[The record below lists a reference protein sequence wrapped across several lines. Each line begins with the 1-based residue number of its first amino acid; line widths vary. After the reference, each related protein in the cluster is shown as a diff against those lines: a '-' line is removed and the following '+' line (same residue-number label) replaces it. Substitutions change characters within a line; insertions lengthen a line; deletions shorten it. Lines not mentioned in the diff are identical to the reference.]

1 MDKYEYNL
9 KLEEITKLADQGYY
23 EDAADIIDT
32 IDWRRVRNVRT
43 LCMIS
48 EIYEEVGRLQDSK
61 ALLLR
66 AYRKSQAVRSILF
79 HLTEISVKLREFDDA
94 AEFYSEFVEA
104 APHDN
109 SRYLLKYMIYR
120 GRGAAIE
127 DQIEILEEYNQKEYT
142 EKYAYELAKLYYRA
156 GQKEKCVDACDDL
169 VVWFRQ
175 GKYVIRAL
183 ELKQRIKALT
193 PVQQAI
199 YDNRNE
205 ATMPK
210 AEMVENVAPDLEKA
224 ILENMPES
232 SKEVITDDVISV
244 TEKEIAQSVAEHT
257 AEKEENDDYGI
268 FAAFSENQE
277 KTDQEEQDFHK
288 ELPVTTPEKTVDN
301 ENAAEKAADDAEV
314 DEKIVD
320 DADSEA
326 ENVSKEK
333 ADAAGQDAPAKAD
346 KKYEFN
352 TEDLQAELAKSM
364 RDILSGIQRKP
375 DESDIIEPMNDV
387 TAEAEEAAEEV
398 PAEEIKRN
406 NIDDILLSMSLA
418 QKEAAIAAVLGKKV
432 GESVEAEA
440 EQTEVQEEVEAE
452 AEPQVEEAA
461 EPQPQEE
468 LEVEPQIEKVEA
480 PVEEAVE
487 SEPEVEVQP
496 VEEVVEAEAE
506 QPEVQEEVE
515 AETEPQVEEAT
526 EPQPEEELE
535 VEVQPVEAEAEQPE
549 ETQQIEEVVEVEPEV
564 GELEAKAEPQVE
576 EVVEPQPETEVKE
589 AAVEDASAKKAALG
603 NTRDIA
609 KEIEAELEKQAAE
622 LEKQEKEKQAEKA
635 AEKEKEAK
643 KEAAPVKEEDVAP
656 TDLTEEQ
663 KYNFSYFATVAGLSQ
678 QIASALYM
686 VMKKMKSTDQ
696 TSRVG
701 NLIILGAEGSG
712 KSTLGIR
719 FAKTISEEK
728 GEESVKIAK
737 IYAEDFN
744 KKDIPSTVAKIAGG
758 TLIIEEAGDLD
769 DAVVEQ
775 LSKAME
781 FRTDALL
788 VVLEDEK
795 KYLKELFEK
804 HPDFAEKFTSE
815 IVIPVFTNDELV
827 EFGRTYAYEEDY
839 TIDEE
844 AIPTLYE
851 RISELQE
858 AGRPVTVIDVKE
870 IVDEAIRQSEKIGFR
885 KLSMVLSK
893 KRYDADDRVILYE
906 KDFR

>member
-257 AEKEENDDYGI
+257 AEKEENDNYGI

-288 ELPVTTPEKTVDN
+288 ELPVTTPEKTVDD

-432 GESVEAEA
+432 GEPVEAEA
-440 EQTEVQEEVEAE
+440 EQQPEVQADVKAE
-452 AEPQVEEAA
+452 TEPQVEEAA
-461 EPQPQEE
+461 PHVEEATETKPEAVEIEP
-468 LEVEPQIEKVEA
+468 EVEPQVEEAAKQQPEAKVEA
-480 PVEEAVE
+480 PLEEAVE
-487 SEPEVEVQP
+487 ADPEVEVQP
-496 VEEVVEAEAE
+496 VEEVVEIE
-506 QPEVQEEVE
+506 PEV
-515 AETEPQVEEAT
+515 EPQVEEAT
-526 EPQPEEELE
+526 EPQPEVEE
-535 VEVQPVEAEAEQPE
+535 VKAEAQPE
-549 ETQQIEEVVEVEPEV
+549 IQT
-564 GELEAKAEPQVE
+564 KAEPQVE
-576 EVVEPQPETEVKE
+576 ED
-589 AAVEDASAKKAALG
+589 AAAKKAALG

-609 KEIEAELEKQAAE
+609 KEIEAELEKQAAK

-635 AEKEKEAK
+635 AEKEQEAK
-643 KEAAPVKEEDVAP
+643 KEAAPVKEEDAAP

-781 FRTDALL
+781 FRTNALL

-815 IVIPVFTNDELV
+815 IVIPVLTNDELV

>member
-314 DEKIVD
+314 DEKIMD

-432 GESVEAEA
+432 EAEPQPVKAA
-440 EQTEVQEEVEAE
+440 ESHVEEVAEVEPETEVELAEKIVEVAPEV
-452 AEPQVEEAA
+452 EPQVEEVAEA
-461 EPQPQEE
+461 EPEE
-468 LEVEPQIEKVEA
+468 AAPIEKVI
-480 PVEEAVE
+480 EEVA
-487 SEPEVEVQP
+487 EPEETPQ
-496 VEEVVEAEAE
+496 VEEVVEAE
-506 QPEVQEEVE
+506 Q
-515 AETEPQVEEAT
+515 
-526 EPQPEEELE
+526 E
-535 VEVQPVEAEAEQPE
+535 VEVQP
-549 ETQQIEEVVEVEPEV
+549 IEEVAEVSQ
-564 GELEAKAEPQVE
+564 AE
-576 EVVEPQPETEVKE
+576 PETEVKE
-589 AAVEDASAKKAALG
+589 DAAEGTSAKKAALG

-622 LEKQEKEKQAEKA
+622 LEKQEKEKQAEK
-635 AEKEKEAK
+635 EKEEK
-643 KEAAPVKEEDVAP
+643 KE
-656 TDLTEEQ
+656 
-663 KYNFSYFATVAGLSQ
+663 
-678 QIASALYM
+678 
-686 VMKKMKSTDQ
+686 
-696 TSRVG
+696 SRV
-701 NLIILGAEGSG
+701 
-712 KSTLGIR
+712 
-719 FAKTISEEK
+719 
-728 GEESVKIAK
+728 
-737 IYAEDFN
+737 
-744 KKDIPSTVAKIAGG
+744 
-758 TLIIEEAGDLD
+758 
-769 DAVVEQ
+769 
-775 LSKAME
+775 
-781 FRTDALL
+781 
-788 VVLEDEK
+788 
-795 KYLKELFEK
+795 
-804 HPDFAEKFTSE
+804 
-815 IVIPVFTNDELV
+815 
-827 EFGRTYAYEEDY
+827 
-839 TIDEE
+839 
-844 AIPTLYE
+844 
-851 RISELQE
+851 
-858 AGRPVTVIDVKE
+858 
-870 IVDEAIRQSEKIGFR
+870 
-885 KLSMVLSK
+885 
-893 KRYDADDRVILYE
+893 
-906 KDFR
+906 

>member
-440 EQTEVQEEVEAE
+440 EQQPEVQADVKAE
-452 AEPQVEEAA
+452 TEPQVEEAA
-461 EPQPQEE
+461 PHVEEATETKPEAVEIEP
-468 LEVEPQIEKVEA
+468 EVEPQVEEAAKQQPEAKVEA
-480 PVEEAVE
+480 PLEEAVE
-487 SEPEVEVQP
+487 ADPEVEVQP
-496 VEEVVEAEAE
+496 VEEV
-506 QPEVQEEVE
+506 VE

-526 EPQPEEELE
+526 EPQPKEVLE
-535 VEVQPVEAEAEQPE
+535 VEPQIEKVEALVEEA
-549 ETQQIEEVVEVEPEV
+549 VKAEPEV
-564 GELEAKAEPQVE
+564 EEVKAEAQPEIQTKAEPQVE
-576 EVVEPQPETEVKE
+576 ED
-589 AAVEDASAKKAALG
+589 AAAKKAALG

-609 KEIEAELEKQAAE
+609 KEIEVELEKQAAE

-643 KEAAPVKEEDVAP
+643 KEAAPVKEEDAAP

>member
-333 ADAAGQDAPAKAD
+333 TDAAGQDAPAKAD

-432 GESVEAEA
+432 EAEA
-440 EQTEVQEEVEAE
+440 QPVK
-452 AEPQVEEAA
+452 AA
-461 EPQPQEE
+461 E
-468 LEVEPQIEKVEA
+468 
-480 PVEEAVE
+480 
-487 SEPEVEVQP
+487 SH
-496 VEEVVEAEAE
+496 VEEVA
-506 QPEVQEEVE
+506 
-515 AETEPQVEEAT
+515 
-526 EPQPEEELE
+526 
-535 VEVQPVEAEAEQPE
+535 
-549 ETQQIEEVVEVEPEV
+549 EVEPETEV
-564 GELEAKAEPQVE
+564 ELAEKIVEVAPEVEPQVE
-576 EVVEPQPETEVKE
+576 EVAEAEQEVEVQPIEEVAEVSQAEPETEVKE
-589 AAVEDASAKKAALG
+589 DAAEGASAKKAALG

-622 LEKQEKEKQAEKA
+622 LEKQEKEKQAEK
-635 AEKEKEAK
+635 EKEEK
-643 KEAAPVKEEDVAP
+643 KEAASVKEEDAVP

-844 AIPTLYE
+844 AIPTLYD

>member
-314 DEKIVD
+314 DEKIMD

-432 GESVEAEA
+432 EAEPQPVKAA
-440 EQTEVQEEVEAE
+440 ESHVEEVAEVEPETEVELAEKIVEVAPEV
-452 AEPQVEEAA
+452 EPQVEEVAEA
-461 EPQPQEE
+461 EPEE
-468 LEVEPQIEKVEA
+468 VAPIEKVIEEVA
-480 PVEEAVE
+480 EPEETPQVEEVA
-487 SEPEVEVQP
+487 EPEETPQVEEVAEPEETPQVEEVAEP
-496 VEEVVEAEAE
+496 EETPQVEEVVEAE
-506 QPEVQEEVE
+506 Q
-515 AETEPQVEEAT
+515 
-526 EPQPEEELE
+526 E
-535 VEVQPVEAEAEQPE
+535 VEVQP
-549 ETQQIEEVVEVEPEV
+549 IEEVAEVSQ
-564 GELEAKAEPQVE
+564 AE
-576 EVVEPQPETEVKE
+576 PETEVKE
-589 AAVEDASAKKAALG
+589 DAAEGASAKKAALG

-622 LEKQEKEKQAEKA
+622 LEKQEKEKQAEK
-635 AEKEKEAK
+635 EKEEK
-643 KEAAPVKEEDVAP
+643 KEAASVKEEDAAP

>member
-346 KKYEFN
+346 KKHEFN

-440 EQTEVQEEVEAE
+440 EQQPEVQADVKAE
-452 AEPQVEEAA
+452 TEPQVEEAA
-461 EPQPQEE
+461 PHVEEATETKPEAVEIEP
-468 LEVEPQIEKVEA
+468 EVEPQVEEAAKQQPEAKVEA
-480 PVEEAVE
+480 PLEEAVE
-487 SEPEVEVQP
+487 ADPEVEVQP
-496 VEEVVEAEAE
+496 VEEV
-506 QPEVQEEVE
+506 VE

-526 EPQPEEELE
+526 EPQPEEVLE
-535 VEVQPVEAEAEQPE
+535 VEPQIEKVEALVEEA
-549 ETQQIEEVVEVEPEV
+549 VKAEPEV
-564 GELEAKAEPQVE
+564 EKVKAEAQTEIQTKAEPQVE
-576 EVVEPQPETEVKE
+576 ED
-589 AAVEDASAKKAALG
+589 AAAKKAALG

-622 LEKQEKEKQAEKA
+622 LEKQEKEKQAEK
-635 AEKEKEAK
+635 EKEEK
-643 KEAAPVKEEDVAP
+643 KEAASVKEEDAAP

-728 GEESVKIAK
+728 GEDSVKIAK

-815 IVIPVFTNDELV
+815 IVIPVLTNDELV

>member
-277 KTDQEEQDFHK
+277 KTDQEERDFHK

-432 GESVEAEA
+432 EAEA
-440 EQTEVQEEVEAE
+440 QPVK
-452 AEPQVEEAA
+452 AA
-461 EPQPQEE
+461 E
-468 LEVEPQIEKVEA
+468 
-480 PVEEAVE
+480 
-487 SEPEVEVQP
+487 SH
-496 VEEVVEAEAE
+496 VEEVA
-506 QPEVQEEVE
+506 
-515 AETEPQVEEAT
+515 
-526 EPQPEEELE
+526 
-535 VEVQPVEAEAEQPE
+535 
-549 ETQQIEEVVEVEPEV
+549 EVEPETEV
-564 GELEAKAEPQVE
+564 ELAEKIVEVAPEVEPQVE
-576 EVVEPQPETEVKE
+576 EVAEAEQEVEVQPIEEVAEVSQAEPETEVKE
-589 AAVEDASAKKAALG
+589 DAAEGASAKKAALG

-622 LEKQEKEKQAEKA
+622 LEKQEKEKQAEK
-635 AEKEKEAK
+635 EKEEK
-643 KEAAPVKEEDVAP
+643 KEAASVKEEDAVP

-815 IVIPVFTNDELV
+815 IVILVFTNDELV

>member
-1 MDKYEYNL
+1 MQRSMR
-9 KLEEITKLADQGYY
+9 KLWMTQIPK
-23 EDAADIIDT
+23 
-32 IDWRRVRNVRT
+32 
-43 LCMIS
+43 
-48 EIYEEVGRLQDSK
+48 
-61 ALLLR
+61 
-66 AYRKSQAVRSILF
+66 RK
-79 HLTEISVKLREFDDA
+79 T
-94 AEFYSEFVEA
+94 Y
-104 APHDN
+104 
-109 SRYLLKYMIYR
+109 
-120 GRGAAIE
+120 
-127 DQIEILEEYNQKEYT
+127 QK
-142 EKYAYELAKLYYRA
+142 K
-156 GQKEKCVDACDDL
+156 
-169 VVWFRQ
+169 
-175 GKYVIRAL
+175 
-183 ELKQRIKALT
+183 
-193 PVQQAI
+193 
-199 YDNRNE
+199 
-205 ATMPK
+205 
-210 AEMVENVAPDLEKA
+210 
-224 ILENMPES
+224 
-232 SKEVITDDVISV
+232 
-244 TEKEIAQSVAEHT
+244 
-257 AEKEENDDYGI
+257 
-268 FAAFSENQE
+268 
-277 KTDQEEQDFHK
+277 
-288 ELPVTTPEKTVDN
+288 
-301 ENAAEKAADDAEV
+301 
-314 DEKIVD
+314 
-320 DADSEA
+320 
-326 ENVSKEK
+326 K

-432 GESVEAEA
+432 EAEPQPVKAA
-440 EQTEVQEEVEAE
+440 ESHVEEVAEVEPETEVELAEKIVEVAPEV
-452 AEPQVEEAA
+452 EPQVEEVAEA
-461 EPQPQEE
+461 EPEE
-468 LEVEPQIEKVEA
+468 AAPIEKVI
-480 PVEEAVE
+480 EEVA
-487 SEPEVEVQP
+487 EPEETPQ
-496 VEEVVEAEAE
+496 VEEVVEAE
-506 QPEVQEEVE
+506 Q
-515 AETEPQVEEAT
+515 
-526 EPQPEEELE
+526 E
-535 VEVQPVEAEAEQPE
+535 VEVQPIEKVAEVSQA
-549 ETQQIEEVVEVEPEV
+549 EPETSER
-564 GELEAKAEPQVE
+564 GRSRRHKCEKGGSW
-576 EVVEPQPETEVKE
+576 KY
-589 AAVEDASAKKAALG
+589 KG
-603 NTRDIA
+603 YC

-622 LEKQEKEKQAEKA
+622 LEKQEKEKQAEK
-635 AEKEKEAK
+635 EKEEK
-643 KEAAPVKEEDVAP
+643 KEAASVKEEDAAP
-656 TDLTEEQ
+656 TDLTDEQ

-844 AIPTLYE
+844 AIPTLYD

-858 AGRPVTVIDVKE
+858 AGRPVTVIDAKE

>member
-66 AYRKSQAVRSILF
+66 AYRKSQAVRNILF

-432 GESVEAEA
+432 EAEPQPVKAA
-440 EQTEVQEEVEAE
+440 ESHVEEVAEVEPETEVELAEKIVEVAPEV
-452 AEPQVEEAA
+452 EPQVEEVAEA
-461 EPQPQEE
+461 EPEE
-468 LEVEPQIEKVEA
+468 AAPIEKVI
-480 PVEEAVE
+480 EEVA
-487 SEPEVEVQP
+487 EPEETSQ
-496 VEEVVEAEAE
+496 VEEVVEAE
-506 QPEVQEEVE
+506 Q
-515 AETEPQVEEAT
+515 
-526 EPQPEEELE
+526 E
-535 VEVQPVEAEAEQPE
+535 VEVQPVEAEAEHLE
-549 ETQQIEEVVEVEPEV
+549 ETEVPAEV
-564 GELEAKAEPQVE
+564 EPQVE
-576 EVVEPQPETEVKE
+576 EVVEAEQEVEVQPIEEVEEVSQVEPETEVKE
-589 AAVEDASAKKAALG
+589 AAAEDASAKKAALG

-643 KEAAPVKEEDVAP
+643 KEAAPVKEEDAAP

-815 IVIPVFTNDELV
+815 IVIPVLTNDELV

>member
-314 DEKIVD
+314 DEKIMD

-387 TAEAEEAAEEV
+387 TAEAEEAAESHVEEV
-398 PAEEIKRN
+398 AE
-406 NIDDILLSMSLA
+406 
-418 QKEAAIAAVLGKKV
+418 
-432 GESVEAEA
+432 VEPE
-440 EQTEVQEEVEAE
+440 TEVELAEKIVEVAPEV
-452 AEPQVEEAA
+452 EPQVEEVAEA
-461 EPQPQEE
+461 EPEE
-468 LEVEPQIEKVEA
+468 AAPIEKVI
-480 PVEEAVE
+480 EEVA
-487 SEPEVEVQP
+487 EPEETPQ
-496 VEEVVEAEAE
+496 VEEVVEAE
-506 QPEVQEEVE
+506 Q
-515 AETEPQVEEAT
+515 
-526 EPQPEEELE
+526 E
-535 VEVQPVEAEAEQPE
+535 VEVQP
-549 ETQQIEEVVEVEPEV
+549 IEEVAEVSQ
-564 GELEAKAEPQVE
+564 AE
-576 EVVEPQPETEVKE
+576 PETEVKE
-589 AAVEDASAKKAALG
+589 DAAEGASAKKAALG

-622 LEKQEKEKQAEKA
+622 LEKQEKEKQT
-635 AEKEKEAK
+635 EKEKEEK
-643 KEAAPVKEEDVAP
+643 KEAASVKEEDAVP

-844 AIPTLYE
+844 AIPTLYD

>member
-314 DEKIVD
+314 DEKIMD

-333 ADAAGQDAPAKAD
+333 ADAAGQDVPAKTD

-432 GESVEAEA
+432 EAEA
-440 EQTEVQEEVEAE
+440 QPVK
-452 AEPQVEEAA
+452 AA
-461 EPQPQEE
+461 E
-468 LEVEPQIEKVEA
+468 
-480 PVEEAVE
+480 
-487 SEPEVEVQP
+487 SH
-496 VEEVVEAEAE
+496 VEEVA
-506 QPEVQEEVE
+506 
-515 AETEPQVEEAT
+515 
-526 EPQPEEELE
+526 
-535 VEVQPVEAEAEQPE
+535 
-549 ETQQIEEVVEVEPEV
+549 EVEPETEV
-564 GELEAKAEPQVE
+564 ELAEKIVEVAPEVEPQVE
-576 EVVEPQPETEVKE
+576 EVVEAEQEVEVQPIEEVAEVSQAEPETEVKE
-589 AAVEDASAKKAALG
+589 DAAEGASAKKAALG

-622 LEKQEKEKQAEKA
+622 LEKQEKEKQAEK
-635 AEKEKEAK
+635 EKEEK
-643 KEAAPVKEEDVAP
+643 KEAASVKEEDAVP

-844 AIPTLYE
+844 AIPTLYD

>member
-23 EDAADIIDT
+23 EDAADIIDM

-66 AYRKSQAVRSILF
+66 AYRKSQAVRNILF

-333 ADAAGQDAPAKAD
+333 TDAAGQDAPAKAD

-432 GESVEAEA
+432 EAEA
-440 EQTEVQEEVEAE
+440 QPVKAAESHVEEVAEVEPETEVELAEKIVEVAPEV
-452 AEPQVEEAA
+452 EPQVEEVAEA
-461 EPQPQEE
+461 EPEE
-468 LEVEPQIEKVEA
+468 AAPIEKVI
-480 PVEEAVE
+480 EEVA
-487 SEPEVEVQP
+487 EPEETP
-496 VEEVVEAEAE
+496 EVEEVVEAE
-506 QPEVQEEVE
+506 Q
-515 AETEPQVEEAT
+515 
-526 EPQPEEELE
+526 E
-535 VEVQPVEAEAEQPE
+535 VEVQP
-549 ETQQIEEVVEVEPEV
+549 IEEVAEVSQ
-564 GELEAKAEPQVE
+564 AE
-576 EVVEPQPETEVKE
+576 PETEVKE
-589 AAVEDASAKKAALG
+589 DAAEGASAKKAALG

-622 LEKQEKEKQAEKA
+622 LEKQEKEKQAEK
-635 AEKEKEAK
+635 EKEEK
-643 KEAAPVKEEDVAP
+643 KEAASVKEEDAAP

>member
-440 EQTEVQEEVEAE
+440 EQQPEVQADVKAE
-452 AEPQVEEAA
+452 TEPQVEEAA
-461 EPQPQEE
+461 PHVEEATETKPEAVEIEP
-468 LEVEPQIEKVEA
+468 EVEPQVEEAAKQQPEAKVEA
-480 PVEEAVE
+480 PLEEAVE
-487 SEPEVEVQP
+487 AEPEVEVQP
-496 VEEVVEAEAE
+496 VEEV
-506 QPEVQEEVE
+506 VE

-526 EPQPEEELE
+526 EPQPEEVLE
-535 VEVQPVEAEAEQPE
+535 VEPQIEKVEALVEEA
-549 ETQQIEEVVEVEPEV
+549 VKAEPEV
-564 GELEAKAEPQVE
+564 EKVKAEAQTEIRTKAEPQVE
-576 EVVEPQPETEVKE
+576 EDT
-589 AAVEDASAKKAALG
+589 AAKKAALG

-622 LEKQEKEKQAEKA
+622 LEKQEKEKQAEK
-635 AEKEKEAK
+635 EKEEK
-643 KEAAPVKEEDVAP
+643 KEAASVKEEDAAP

-815 IVIPVFTNDELV
+815 IVIPVLTNDELV

>member
-277 KTDQEEQDFHK
+277 KTDQEERDFHK

-440 EQTEVQEEVEAE
+440 EQQPEVQADVKAE
-452 AEPQVEEAA
+452 TEPQVEEAA
-461 EPQPQEE
+461 PHVEEVTETKPEAVEIEP
-468 LEVEPQIEKVEA
+468 EVEPQVEEAAKQQPEAKVEA
-480 PVEEAVE
+480 PLEEAVE
-487 SEPEVEVQP
+487 ADPEVEVQP
-496 VEEVVEAEAE
+496 VEEVVEAE
-506 QPEVQEEVE
+506 
-515 AETEPQVEEAT
+515 T
-526 EPQPEEELE
+526 EPQPEEVLE
-535 VEVQPVEAEAEQPE
+535 VEP
-549 ETQQIEEVVEVEPEV
+549 QIEKEEALVEEAVKAEPEV
-564 GELEAKAEPQVE
+564 EEVKAEAQPEIQTKAEPQVE
-576 EVVEPQPETEVKE
+576 ED
-589 AAVEDASAKKAALG
+589 AAAKKAALG

-622 LEKQEKEKQAEKA
+622 LEKQEKEKQAEK
-635 AEKEKEAK
+635 EKEAK
-643 KEAAPVKEEDVAP
+643 KEAAPVKEEDAAP

-728 GEESVKIAK
+728 GEDSVKIAK

>member
-432 GESVEAEA
+432 EAEPQPVKAA
-440 EQTEVQEEVEAE
+440 ESHVEEVAEVEPETEVELAEKIVEVAPEV
-452 AEPQVEEAA
+452 EPQVEEVAEA
-461 EPQPQEE
+461 EPEE
-468 LEVEPQIEKVEA
+468 AVPIEKVI
-480 PVEEAVE
+480 EEVA
-487 SEPEVEVQP
+487 EPEETPQ
-496 VEEVVEAEAE
+496 VEEVVEAE
-506 QPEVQEEVE
+506 Q
-515 AETEPQVEEAT
+515 
-526 EPQPEEELE
+526 E
-535 VEVQPVEAEAEQPE
+535 VEVQPIEEVAESEPEQETETLAEEVAEAEPE
-549 ETQQIEEVVEVEPEV
+549 IKVQTVKEVAEVSQ
-564 GELEAKAEPQVE
+564 AE
-576 EVVEPQPETEVKE
+576 PETEVKE
-589 AAVEDASAKKAALG
+589 DAAEGASAKKAALG

-622 LEKQEKEKQAEKA
+622 LEKQEKEKQAEK
-635 AEKEKEAK
+635 EKEEK
-643 KEAAPVKEEDVAP
+643 KEAASVKEEDAAP

-844 AIPTLYE
+844 AIPTLYD

>member
-66 AYRKSQAVRSILF
+66 AYRKSQAVRNILF

-288 ELPVTTPEKTVDN
+288 ELPVTTPEKTVDH

-432 GESVEAEA
+432 
-440 EQTEVQEEVEAE
+440 E
-452 AEPQVEEAA
+452 AEPQPVKAA
-461 EPQPQEE
+461 E
-468 LEVEPQIEKVEA
+468 
-480 PVEEAVE
+480 
-487 SEPEVEVQP
+487 SH
-496 VEEVVEAEAE
+496 VEEVA
-506 QPEVQEEVE
+506 
-515 AETEPQVEEAT
+515 
-526 EPQPEEELE
+526 
-535 VEVQPVEAEAEQPE
+535 
-549 ETQQIEEVVEVEPEV
+549 EVEPETEV
-564 GELEAKAEPQVE
+564 ELAEKIVEVAPEVEPQVE
-576 EVVEPQPETEVKE
+576 EVVEAEQEVEVQPIEEVAEVSQAEPETEVKE
-589 AAVEDASAKKAALG
+589 DAAEGASAKKAALG

-622 LEKQEKEKQAEKA
+622 LEKQEKEKQAEK
-635 AEKEKEAK
+635 EKEEK
-643 KEAAPVKEEDVAP
+643 KEAASVKEEDAAP

>member
-66 AYRKSQAVRSILF
+66 AYRKSQAVRNILF

-277 KTDQEEQDFHK
+277 KTDQEERDFHK
-288 ELPVTTPEKTVDN
+288 ELPVTTPEKTVDH

-314 DEKIVD
+314 NEKIVD

-432 GESVEAEA
+432 
-440 EQTEVQEEVEAE
+440 E
-452 AEPQVEEAA
+452 AEPQPVKAA
-461 EPQPQEE
+461 E
-468 LEVEPQIEKVEA
+468 
-480 PVEEAVE
+480 
-487 SEPEVEVQP
+487 SH
-496 VEEVVEAEAE
+496 VEEVA
-506 QPEVQEEVE
+506 
-515 AETEPQVEEAT
+515 
-526 EPQPEEELE
+526 
-535 VEVQPVEAEAEQPE
+535 
-549 ETQQIEEVVEVEPEV
+549 EVEPETEV
-564 GELEAKAEPQVE
+564 ELAEKIVEVAPEVEPQVE
-576 EVVEPQPETEVKE
+576 EVVEAEQEVEVQPIEEVAEVSQAEPETEVKE
-589 AAVEDASAKKAALG
+589 DAAEGTSAKKAALG

-622 LEKQEKEKQAEKA
+622 LEKQEKEKQAEK
-635 AEKEKEAK
+635 EKEEK
-643 KEAAPVKEEDVAP
+643 KEAASVKEEDAVP

-844 AIPTLYE
+844 AIPTLYD

>member
-277 KTDQEEQDFHK
+277 KTDQEERDFHK

-301 ENAAEKAADDAEV
+301 ENATEKAADDAEV

-440 EQTEVQEEVEAE
+440 EQ
-452 AEPQVEEAA
+452 
-461 EPQPQEE
+461 
-468 LEVEPQIEKVEA
+468 
-480 PVEEAVE
+480 
-487 SEPEVEVQP
+487 
-496 VEEVVEAEAE
+496 
-506 QPEVQEEVE
+506 QPEVQADVK

-526 EPQPEEELE
+526 EPQPEEVLE
-535 VEVQPVEAEAEQPE
+535 VEPQIEKVEALVEEA
-549 ETQQIEEVVEVEPEV
+549 VKAEPEV
-564 GELEAKAEPQVE
+564 EEVKAEAQPEIQTKAEPQVE
-576 EVVEPQPETEVKE
+576 ED
-589 AAVEDASAKKAALG
+589 AAAKKAAFG

-643 KEAAPVKEEDVAP
+643 KEAAPVKEEDAAP

-728 GEESVKIAK
+728 GEDSVKIAK

-815 IVIPVFTNDELV
+815 IVIPVLTNDELV

>member
-66 AYRKSQAVRSILF
+66 AYRKSQAVRNILF

-432 GESVEAEA
+432 
-440 EQTEVQEEVEAE
+440 E
-452 AEPQVEEAA
+452 AEPQPVKAA
-461 EPQPQEE
+461 E
-468 LEVEPQIEKVEA
+468 
-480 PVEEAVE
+480 
-487 SEPEVEVQP
+487 SH
-496 VEEVVEAEAE
+496 VEEVA
-506 QPEVQEEVE
+506 
-515 AETEPQVEEAT
+515 
-526 EPQPEEELE
+526 
-535 VEVQPVEAEAEQPE
+535 
-549 ETQQIEEVVEVEPEV
+549 EVEPETEV
-564 GELEAKAEPQVE
+564 ELAEKIVEVAPEVEPQVE
-576 EVVEPQPETEVKE
+576 EVVEAEQEVEVQPIEKVAEVSQAEPETEVKE
-589 AAVEDASAKKAALG
+589 DAAEGTSAKKAALG

-622 LEKQEKEKQAEKA
+622 LEKQEKEKQAEK
-635 AEKEKEAK
+635 EKEEK
-643 KEAAPVKEEDVAP
+643 KEAASVKEEDAVP

-844 AIPTLYE
+844 AIPTLYD